1 MRPKRLFIRS
11 PASPHQL
18 PFIASLSVGLF
29 TIAGVQS
36 SVWIL
41 AISALFAS
49 RALSYSCWSDQV
61 GYSARIRSAIALC
74 SIVKSTCNA

>member
-1 MRPKRLFIRS
+1 MPLMISLLLMRPKRLCSHS
-11 PASPHQL
+11 PARPHQL

-49 RALSYSCWSDQV
+49 RALS
-61 GYSARIRSAIALC
+61 
-74 SIVKSTCNA
+74 